1 MFGPPKYKLL
11 APPLQRAT
19 YCSKKLCYQTLKIVR
34 DTWHLPFPFSA
45 KHSHLPFLPKIP
57 IHHSHLPFLQK
68 IPIHHSHLTY
78 LSTVLHLSAI
88 NRRFGFIETHQEKHI
103 ESWNEDLLFQIFRSF
118 FSQPFLTIASSF
130 SMPSNNHCFI
140 INLNL
145 TFQWSS
151 RNLLTTSLQFEIQ
164 TNFVSPL
171 NDHICP

>member
-34 DTWHLPFPFSA
+34 DTWHLPFSSSA
-45 KHSHLPFLPKIP
+45 KHSHLPFL
-57 IHHSHLPFLQK
+57 SK

-78 LSTVLHLSAI
+78 FSTVLCRSAI
-88 NRRFGFIETHQEKHI
+88 NRRFWFIETHQEKHI
-103 ESWNEDLLFQIFRSF
+103 ESWNEVLLFQIFRSF
-118 FSQPFLTIASSF
+118 FSQPFLTKASSF

-145 TFQWSS
+145 TFQWFS